1 MRRVFDRGL
10 SGNSH
15 EMTIDDGSSGFGASR
30 VIREYAKLLQAN
42 APVYV
47 ALGVLTSVA
56 KGGRPCTRS
65 SDRFLARHGRPILF
79 VLCCANL
86 RLSGLNVLI
95 ELRLENYAVIDNLVV
110 EFGHGLNL
118 LTGETG
124 AGKSILIDALA
135 LLLGEKAS
143 SDVIRGGADRA
154 VVAAVFEEE
163 GPDGDALAKIL
174 EANGLDE
181 SDDGSL
187 ILRREIA
194 SGGKGRVF
202 VNNQP
207 ATVAVLRLLAPH
219 LAVIHAQNES
229 ILSFDGAARL
239 ELLDSFAGSR
249 FDTVANAFAA
259 WKRVRTRIDE
269 LERGEQDRLRLVDL
283 WIFQK
288 REIDEGRLQSGED
301 EKLETEK
308 RVLANAEK
316 IYNAAMNA
324 FDLLYEGS
332 GSTASSLRAAHKQI
346 EELARYE
353 PKFQEALEALQTAR
367 ISVEDVGATVRDY
380 AGGIHASPEHLA
392 QVEDRLALLERLK
405 RKYGPT
411 LDEVIQFGADVARKL
426 SEVENKDEI
435 LRRLRSELAQAGQD
449 YLSAA
454 QALSKSRTSAA
465 RRLERLVEA
474 EVNDLAMKSAFRIEM
489 TTSTEESGWTSS
501 GIDQV
506 LYMISTNPGEPLRQ
520 LENIA
525 SGGELSRVMLAL
537 KASVESGTESSR
549 EREKRSDSSAR
560 RKREKT
566 SQKTLVF
573 DEIDTGIGGRAA
585 EAVGKKLKTLAR
597 AHQVLCVTH
606 LPQIA
611 TFGDHHYVID
621 KKESGGRTKTS
632 IRPVTGEE
640 RTEEVARMLSG
651 AKLTETS
658 RKHAE
663 QMIKANG

>member
-1 MRRVFDRGL
+1 
-10 SGNSH
+10 
-15 EMTIDDGSSGFGASR
+15 
-30 VIREYAKLLQAN
+30 
-42 APVYV
+42 
-47 ALGVLTSVA
+47 VLT
-56 KGGRPCTRS
+56 
-65 SDRFLARHGRPILF
+65 
-79 VLCCANL
+79 
-86 RLSGLNVLI
+86 

-143 SDVIRGGADRA
+143 SDVIRGGAER
-154 VVAAVFEEE
+154 VVVSAVFEAE
-163 GPDGDALAKIL
+163 GAPEKALSKIL
-174 EANGLDE
+174 ESNGLDE
-181 SDDGSL
+181 SGDGSF

-194 SGGKGRVF
+194 AGGKGRVF

-207 ATVAVLRLLAPH
+207 ATVSVLRLLATH

-229 ILSFDGAARL
+229 ILSFDGPARL
-239 ELLDSFAGSR
+239 ELLDQYAGSQLEP
-249 FDTVANAFAA
+249 AQQAFES
-259 WKRVRTRIDE
+259 WKRIRTRIDE
-269 LERGEQDRLRLVDL
+269 LEQGEQDRLRLIDL

-288 REIDEGRLQSGED
+288 REIEEGRVQSGED
-301 EKLETEK
+301 ERLEAEK

-353 PKFQEALEALQTAR
+353 PKFQEALVALESAR

-380 AGGIHASPEHLA
+380 AGGIQASPEHLA
-392 QVEDRLALLERLK
+392 QVEDRLALLDRLK

-411 LDEVIQFGADVARKL
+411 LDEVIQFAAEVSRKL

-435 LRRLRSELAQAGQD
+435 LRQLRAELAKAAEV
-449 YLSAA
+449 YLHAA
-454 QALSKSRTSAA
+454 RVLSKKRNEAA
-465 RRLERLVEA
+465 RRLEKLVEN
-474 EVNDLAMKSAFRIEM
+474 EINDLAMKSAFRIEM
-489 TTSTEESGWTSS
+489 ARSENEADWTPS

-506 LYMISTNPGEPLRQ
+506 VYMISTNPGEPLRQ
-520 LENIA
+520 LEHIA

-537 KASVESGTESSR
+537 KASVEAGAADSASR
-549 EREKRSDSSAR
+549 KKLDKA
-560 RKREKT
+560 
-566 SQKTLVF
+566 QKTLVF

-585 EAVGKKLKTLAR
+585 EAVGRKLKSLAR
-597 AHQVLCVTH
+597 TNQVLCVTH

-611 TFGDHHYVID
+611 TFGDHHYVIE
-621 KKESGGRTKTS
+621 KKESGGRARTS
-632 IRPVTGEE
+632 IRVVTGEE